1 VTAPQATEA
10 VVAPPPTEPGRL
22 HRPGRALVALAELLV
37 AGAAIWG
44 AFWAWP
50 HGFATITTVVADG
63 TVLESE
69 RVFGNWVGAAVGFG
83 TVASVLVLDAVRQ
96 LLLAVRA
103 KPRRDKKRA
112 KRSGKPG
119 GGNQSGN
126 QSAQVAG
133 DD

>member
-10 VVAPPPTEPGRL
+10 VAAPPPIEPGRL
-22 HRPGRALVALAELLV
+22 HRPRRALVALAELLA

-44 AFWAWP
+44 ALWAWP

-69 RVFGNWVGAAVGFG
+69 RVFGNWVATAVGFG
-83 TVASVLVLDAVRQ
+83 TIAAILVLDAVRQ

-103 KPRRDKKRA
+103 KPKRGKRGKK
-112 KRSGKPG
+112 
-119 GGNQSGN
+119 
-126 QSAQVAG
+126 SAQVAG